1 VVVSVVGRHSAFK
14 ITLEARKIW
23 LESYI
28 KVLSSLDMPEDLKQS
43 FWNYLDIFSIWMVNS
58 PED

>member
-1 VVVSVVGRHSAFK
+1 MMVGRHSVFK

-23 LESYI
+23 FESYI

-43 FWNYLDIFSIWMVNS
+43 FGTI
-58 PED
+58 